1 MRRQLLVLTT
11 ISLGACDA
19 GVLEGGRRG
28 ATLDGGAVEA
38 DGDVAATDG
47 TAPDAD
53 TPSPDADAPSPDA
66 DAPPP
71 EACPG
76 GCGANATCAE
86 DGCRCRAGFF
96 PDPDPAQR
104 CSPPAP
110 PADPCTGV
118 DCGPNAACDGGE
130 CACLPGFVAQGA
142 GCAPEPMGP
151 LEARTRDEVCGRW
164 RADHQRVGP
173 EWTPGD
179 GSACDP
185 GAVPAAAQ
193 ENALRRTNLYRWL
206 AGMPPAVIEARALV
220 QEQACAVTLHGLGT
234 LSHSPPPDRPCY
246 SAEGAAGA
254 GSSNLAMG
262 TGLADSVD
270 LYVDD
275 GGVPSLG
282 HRRWVLGATLGATA
296 FGHKPPFS
304 CMYTFDMS
312 GSSDAEFVAWP
323 PPGYVPVEAARGR
336 WSFVA
341 LRRRPAG
348 EVSFALQV
356 DGGAEQA
363 LPGEALPGGYGGFA
377 PTWAF
382 DPPGQLWS
390 DGRVVRVTVRGLE
403 GGDLVYTVRFTRCG

>member
-1 MRRQLLVLTT
+1 
-11 ISLGACDA
+11 LGACDG
-19 GVLEGGRRG
+19 GVLEGGRRVLG
-28 ATLDGGAVEA
+28 ADGGVEA
-38 DGDVAATDG
+38 DGGFPGGDG
-47 TAPDAD
+47 GFPGGDGGG
-53 TPSPDADAPSPDA
+53 PSPDAAPTPGPPDA
-66 DAPPP
+66 AAPGP
-71 EACPG
+71 CPG

-86 DGCRCRAGFF
+86 DGCRCRTGFF

-104 CSPPAP
+104 CSPPVG
-110 PADPCTGV
+110 PADPCDGV
-118 DCGPNAACDGGE
+118 DCGDNARCADGE
-130 CACLPGFVAQGA
+130 CACLPGFAAQGA
-142 GCAPEPMGP
+142 DCVAEPVGP

-164 RADHQRVGP
+164 RAEYRRVGE
-173 EWTPGD
+173 EWLPGD

-185 GAVPAAAQ
+185 GRVPAAAQ

-206 AGMPPAVIEARALV
+206 AGLPPAVIEARVLA

-234 LSHSPPPDRPCY
+234 LNHHPPDDRPCY

-282 HRRWVLGATLGATA
+282 HRRWVLGATLGATG
-296 FGHKPPFS
+296 FGFKPPFS

-312 GSSDAEFVAWP
+312 GQTDAEFVAWP
-323 PPGYVPVEAARGR
+323 PPGFVPVEAARGR
-336 WSFVA
+336 WSFAA
-341 LRRRPAG
+341 LRRRPVG
-348 EVSFALQV
+348 DVSFAIQL
-356 DGGAEQA
+356 DGGPEQA
-363 LPGEALPGGYGGFA
+363 LGGEALPGGYGGFA

-382 DPPGQLWS
+382 DPPGNVWA
-390 DGRVVRVTVRGLE
+390 DGREVRVVVRGLE